1 MKIITIKDAIIDG
14 KFLKKG
20 SEMDVDKERSREF
33 MVLGIIENSGKIQIK
48 QAILKPTE
56 TRKRK

>member
-1 MKIITIKDAIIDG
+1 MKITTIKDAVIDG
-14 KFLKKG
+14 KFVRKG
-20 SEMDVDKERSREF
+20 TQMEVDKERGREF

>member
-20 SEMDVDKERSREF
+20 SEMDVDKERQREF
-33 MVLGIIENSGKIQIK
+33 KVLGIIENPEGMEIK
-48 QAILKPTE
+48 KAVLMPTE
-56 TRKRK
+56 KRKRR

>member
-1 MKIITIKDAIIDG
+1 MKITTIKDAEIDG
-14 KFLKKG
+14 KFVRKG
-20 SEMDVDKERSREF
+20 TQMEVDKERGREF